1 MIVIAVILYATLN
14 DNPLGADEL
23 PIFPGADKVI
33 HAIMFGGLFSAISFD
48 RFRDGR
54 GMKIGRAHV

>member
-48 RFRDGR
+48 RFRD
-54 GMKIGRAHV
+54 AAA

>member
-33 HAIMFGGLFSAISFD
+33 HAIMFGGLFLSLIH
-48 RFRDGR
+48 
-54 GMKIGRAHV
+54 I